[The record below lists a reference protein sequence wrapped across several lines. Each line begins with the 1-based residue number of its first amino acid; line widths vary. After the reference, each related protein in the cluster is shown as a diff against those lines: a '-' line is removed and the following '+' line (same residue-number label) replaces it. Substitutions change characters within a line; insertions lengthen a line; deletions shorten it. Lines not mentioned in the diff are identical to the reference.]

1 MAFGV
6 GPGQG
11 EQRPELLL
19 STYACRICTP
29 ASPASIS
36 EFHIRTKG
44 IGAHTL
50 VPGQQPVPHGLG
62 MVGLA
67 TAPTLAF
74 ADHPLAPAP
83 ETDRSTTS
91 VEGQAPTLLS
101 RATLRKLSGGG
112 IGDDDD
118 GHRAQGETG
127 LMRWVNFADDGVS
140 LSQFLSHSLSSGWVR

>member
-11 EQRPELLL
+11 EQRPEPLL

-29 ASPASIS
+29 ASPSSIS

-44 IGAHTL
+44 IGAQPL
-50 VPGQQPVPHGLG
+50 VPGQQPAPHALG

-67 TAPTLAF
+67 TASTLAF
-74 ADHPLAPAP
+74 AGHPLAPAP
-83 ETDRSTTS
+83 KTDRSTTS

-112 IGDDDD
+112 IGDDG
-118 GHRAQGETG
+118 GHRARGETG

-140 LSQFLSHSLSSGWVR
+140 LSQFLSHSSSSAWVL